1 MKSTVLI
8 TGASSGIGRAC
19 AETLAVHGY
28 NLVLIARR
36 SERLQEAARVCKQ
49 KNPVIQVDY
58 FSLDVNDRKQVDGFF
73 QNNGPLVE
81 KIDILIN
88 NSGLAKGVEP
98 VHKANFADWEIMFD
112 TNVKSLLYFTHKL
125 LPSMVKRNHGH
136 IVNLGSVAGRWVYPG
151 GAIYC
156 ATKFAVRA
164 FSEGLRHDLLGTKIR
179 VTNVEPGMVQTEF
192 AKVRL
197 GSEEKANKVYEGMTP
212 LNAHD
217 IAEAVLWSLQRPP
230 HVNIQELV
238 IFPTDQAGVSHVHR
252 SSTPNY

>member
-8 TGASSGIGRAC
+8 TGASSGIGQAC

-28 NLVLIARR
+28 NLILIARR
-36 SERLQEAARVCKQ
+36 TKRLQEVATFCKQ
-49 KNPVIQVDY
+49 KNPSIQVEY
-58 FSLDVNDRKQVDGFF
+58 FSLDVNDRNQVDGFF
-73 QNNGPLVE
+73 QKNKPLVE
-81 KIDILIN
+81 KIDILVN
-88 NSGLAKGVEP
+88 NSGLAKGAEP
-98 VHKANFADWEIMFD
+98 VQKAEFADWEIMFD

-125 LPSMVKRNHGH
+125 LPGMVKKNNGH

-151 GAIYC
+151 GAVYC
-156 ATKFAVRA
+156 ATKFAIRA

-192 AKVRL
+192 SKVRF

-212 LNAHD
+212 LSAHD
-217 IAEAVLWSLQRPP
+217 IAESILWSLQRPP

-238 IFPTDQAGVSHVHR
+238 IFPTDQAGVSNVHR
-252 SSTPNY
+252 SSK